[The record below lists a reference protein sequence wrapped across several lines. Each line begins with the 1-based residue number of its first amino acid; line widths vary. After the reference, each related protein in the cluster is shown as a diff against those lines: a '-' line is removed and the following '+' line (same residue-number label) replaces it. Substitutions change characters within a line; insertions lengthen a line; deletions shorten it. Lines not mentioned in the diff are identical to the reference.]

1 MRAFLKNPL
10 LVFISSFAIIALPLF
25 LFPLNL
31 FEGEIVY
38 EQGISMQKIQAP
50 LSLSY
55 FIGIGYEETEMI
67 GVKTF
72 YLLPRG
78 YILVA
83 LFLLGFPSLLAY
95 RSHLNKQRD

>member
-1 MRAFLKNPL
+1 MRTFFKNPL

-25 LFPLNL
+25 LLPLNL

-38 EQGISMQKIQAP
+38 EQGISVQKIQAP

-55 FIGIGYEETEMI
+55 LIGIGYEESEMV

-78 YILVA
+78 YFLAAI
-83 LFLLGFPSLLAY
+83 FLLGFPALLAY
-95 RSHLNKQRD
+95 RAHLNRMRS